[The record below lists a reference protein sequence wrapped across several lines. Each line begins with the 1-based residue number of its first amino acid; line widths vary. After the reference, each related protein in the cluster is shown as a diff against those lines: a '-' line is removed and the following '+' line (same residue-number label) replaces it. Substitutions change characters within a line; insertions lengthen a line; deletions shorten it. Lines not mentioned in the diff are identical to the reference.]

1 MVKLAATVTAAL
13 ALAFAALFAMPASAV
28 VNINTASKDELIA
41 LPGIGPAKA
50 QAIVDYRKLN
60 GPFKAVDD
68 LKNVKGIGAKRLEKL
83 RAEITVAPVQAKV
96 AAATPVKAE
105 PRAGAS
111 AKGEVRAAES
121 KPAK

>member
-1 MVKLAATVTAAL
+1 MIKLATTLTMAL
-13 ALAFAALFAMPASAV
+13 AVAFAALFASPASAV

-68 LKNVKGIGAKRLEKL
+68 LKNVKGIGAKRLDKL
-83 RAEITVAPVQAKV
+83 RPELTVGPAQAKV
-96 AAATPVKAE
+96 AAATPAKAD
-105 PRAGAS
+105 PRAATAS
-111 AKGEVRAAES
+111 GKVEGGGQP